1 MSFYSGKGVLRVFHS
16 AYIQPQ
22 ATSRHLHNNNQVNL
36 PIFRYEADQ
45 LI

>member
-1 MSFYSGKGVLRVFHS
+1 MSYYSGKGVLRVFHW
-16 AYIQPQ
+16 AYIRPR
-22 ATSRHLHNNNQVNL
+22 ATSRHLHNNNPVNL